1 MIDDGDVLE
10 LAAQAAMFCLH
21 WRQPPVLPRL
31 AGALGL
37 PPYHS
42 WSYSHMALPQ
52 AAPAPAS
59 IFITLSRRFI
69 VFIIVNYCKF
79 ID

>member
-1 MIDDGDVLE
+1 MT
-10 LAAQAAMFCLH
+10 AMSWSWLLRPPCSVYTGVN
-21 WRQPPVLPRL
+21 PPVLPRL